1 MKMSNKFRFDH
12 SIVEPTNFTNTNSIT
27 ITDRNTIKTKIL
39 CNSPQTRNTNNTSY
53 QVSKSFTINSNKNQ
67 KRIELLKKELF
78 LNPVKPI
85 HIEKMI
91 TEDEIKYNKYNF
103 PKLGPFIRKGNY
115 IPYTHIMSPFSL
127 QSREEFFYKK
137 IFFNYINQQKKKLQE
152 KFKPLDNKL
161 NIDYAETIEQYEER
175 LEKRNSIL
183 LKKGKKIK
191 HQAKG
196 NHSEQQLKRMQHISG
211 FMKCVC
217 DYAYPDMIL
226 YRAKVFEET
235 LKKKFWKL
243 PPFLQKDKDIKDK
256 EILLQ
261 SYLNEAI
268 QIK

>member
-1 MKMSNKFRFDH
+1 MSNKFRFDH

-39 CNSPQTRNTNNTSY
+39 CNSPQTRNTNNSSY

-78 LNPVKPI
+78 LNPIKPI

-191 HQAKG
+191 HQAKE

>member
-1 MKMSNKFRFDH
+1 MKMSNKYRFEN
-12 SIVEPTNFTNTNSIT
+12 SILEPTNFTNSISAT
-27 ITDRNTIKTKIL
+27 ITDRKAIKTKIL
-39 CNSPQTRNTNNTSY
+39 NNSPQTRNTNTSY
-53 QVSKSFTINSNKNQ
+53 QVSKSFTIHSKKNQ

-78 LNPVKPI
+78 LNTVKPI

-103 PKLGPFIRKGNY
+103 PKLGPFIRKGNN
-115 IPYTHIMSPFSL
+115 IPYTHILSPFSL
-127 QSREEFFYKK
+127 QSRDEFFYKK

-191 HQAKG
+191 HQAKE

>member
-1 MKMSNKFRFDH
+1 MKMGNKFRFDH
-12 SIVEPTNFTNTNSIT
+12 SILEPTNFTNTISVT
-27 ITDRNTIKTKIL
+27 ITDRKAIKTKIL

-191 HQAKG
+191 HQAKE